1 MGPWH
6 TGGEVIVGVQ
16 PIQEGADVAKDA
28 GSPVSRVAPEER
40 ERMIREAAY
49 YRFVER
55 GFVHGHDLD
64 DWLAAEAEFDRKR
77 AGRQR
82 TVAEAQ
88 EYEVQQSGVLSPSED
103 EALKR
108 MIRQHPQRAIP
119 QVEGV

>member
-1 MGPWH
+1 
-6 TGGEVIVGVQ
+6 
-16 PIQEGADVAKDA
+16 
-28 GSPVSRVAPEER
+28 
-40 ERMIREAAY
+40 MIREAAY

-55 GFVHGHDLD
+55 GFAHGHDLD
-64 DWLAAEAEFDRKR
+64 DWLAAEAEFDRRR
-77 AGRQR
+77 AGQQR
-82 TVAEAQ
+82 SAPVEAP